1 MASCDPMESPSGR
14 ACDDSTN
21 RCRLRTASTI
31 SRIAGLVVIGG
42 RSRSAAD
49 LVEQLLDAV
58 LAGNRF
64 VVVERELWRA
74 LQPQARAD
82 LAAQETGRAGQRPLG
97 IATALLV
104 AERRIVHARL
114 LQIRA
119 DAHPRQRH
127 EPDARIVNVA
137 REQRRQLASDL
148 IGDAIGSRAL

>member
-64 VVVERELWRA
+64 VVVERELRRA

-82 LAAQETGRAGQRPLG
+82 LAPQEAGGAGQRPLG
-97 IATALLV
+97 VATALLV
-104 AERRIVHARL
+104 AERRVVHASL
-114 LQIRA
+114 LQIWAHA
-119 DAHPRQRH
+119 DARQRH
-127 EPDARIVNVA
+127 EPDPRIVDLA
-137 REQRRQLASDL
+137 REQRRQLAPDL
-148 IGDAIGSRAL
+148 IGDTIGSRAL